1 MRGHPTGK
9 KKLPSRP
16 TRRPVTGKHYV
27 VSIVPKEPG
36 SKFKVPVLREA
47 SPQSHSA
54 DDSDDDEKARRIESP
69 GLVLPSVVIEQIEVP
84 GLGDKY
90 AIHERMP
97 DGTWRTREDS
107 SFPDSDGKGILVPK
121 TRVRWPLP
129 GRPREY
135 GSDEQLFNE
144 VRQFFCD
151 NLDLQDER
159 EYDLLVAFVL
169 MTWRFQQFGTVPYL
183 LFLGPKESGK
193 SRALECLEA
202 LCYRGWRT
210 THPSLASLH
219 HIMNAWHPTFLL
231 DNFES
236 LPRERRY
243 EMEGIFNAG
252 YRRGGAVDRVEP
264 LPEGGFKEKWYEV
277 YGPKALAGTR
287 EPSEALESRC
297 IKFRMSKTQRSYP
310 THLDSERARELRSK
324 LLAYRFRHLASPEDA
339 KPDIPN
345 AYGRL
350 GEIFS
355 PLVAVVP
362 SQTVLEGLLEY
373 GNGILQEREE
383 EEKAEFDAQVVKALT
398 NCQPHVKDGR
408 LAIKDIVNAFNED
421 LSEKDRA
428 KSRSIGW
435 ALSRLGLRKVRM
447 PDKAG
452 SKGVRWDP
460 SVIGRL
466 ATRYGVELEPDD
478 APPDTLALSVR
489 TSDSQKRVQGIE
501 PESDHLTNLT
511 KSAGIVGVSGEP
523 FEASD
528 LSDMERALAKLRTIN
543 GPFSRD
549 YALEQ
554 VCKVTK
560 DRSKAEAYLKHFQE
574 NGMILRDPEG
584 YWRLSR

>member
-1 MRGHPTGK
+1 MNLQRRRK
-9 KKLPSRP
+9 KRVPAKRFPGVKPGERFILDHYE
-16 TRRPVTGKHYV
+16 PV
-27 VSIVPKEPG
+27 EPG
-36 SKFKVPVLREA
+36 SKIKTPVFRTVPYNPYKENPA
-47 SPQSHSA
+47 AA
-54 DDSDDDEKARRIESP
+54 DERPRIESP
-69 GLVLPSVVIEQIEVP
+69 GLVLPSVVIEQIEVS

-90 AIHERMP
+90 AIHELMP
-97 DGTWRTREDS
+97 DGTWRTREDNN
-107 SFPDSDGKGILVPK
+107 FPDPDGRGILVPK
-121 TRVRWPLP
+121 ARVRWPLP
-129 GRPREY
+129 RRPTEY
-135 GSDEQLFNE
+135 RSDEQLFDE

-159 EYDLLVAFVL
+159 EYDLLAAFVL
-169 MTWRFQQFGTVPYL
+169 MTWRFEQFSSVPYL
-183 LFLGPKESGK
+183 FFLGPKESGK
-193 SRALECLEA
+193 SRALQCLEA
-202 LCYRGWRT
+202 VCYRGWFT

-219 HIMNAWHPTFLL
+219 HVMNAWHPTFLL

-252 YRRGGAVDRVEP
+252 YRRGGAVDRIEP

-297 IKFRMSKTQRSYP
+297 IKFRMSKTQKSYSKNVN
-310 THLDSERARELRSK
+310 SERAQEIRSK
-324 LLAYRFRHLASPEDA
+324 LLAYRFRHLSSPREPQHDV
-339 KPDIPN
+339 PN

-350 GEIFS
+350 GEIFA
-355 PLVAVVP
+355 PLVAVAP
-362 SQTVLEGLLEY
+362 NQEVLNRLMDY
-373 GNGILQEREE
+373 GNGIRLERDEE
-383 EEKAEFDAQVVKALT
+383 DKTTFDAQVVRALVS
-398 NCQPHVKDGR
+398 CRPHEEDHRV
-408 LAIKDIVNAFNED
+408 AIKDIVNAFNED
-421 LSEKDRA
+421 LPEKDRA

-452 SKGVRWDP
+452 SKGIQWDRP
-460 SVIGRL
+460 IIERL
-466 ATRYGVELEPDD
+466 AVRYGVELEPDEA
-478 APPDTLALSVR
+478 APNTPALSVR
-489 TSDSQKRVQGIE
+489 TSDSQKRVQEIE

-523 FEASD
+523 LEASD
-528 LSDMERALAKLRTIN
+528 LSEMERALAKLRAIN

-560 DRSKAEAYLKHFQE
+560 DRSKAEAYLKHFQD
-574 NGMILRDPEG
+574 NGLILRDPEG